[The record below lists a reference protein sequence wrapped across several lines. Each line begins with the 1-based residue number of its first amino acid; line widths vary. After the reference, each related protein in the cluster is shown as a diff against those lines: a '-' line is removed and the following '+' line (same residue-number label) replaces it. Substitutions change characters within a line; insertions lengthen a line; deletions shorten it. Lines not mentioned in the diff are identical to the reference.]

1 MQGVGCRD
9 GVMGWGWG
17 GMQGVG
23 CREGVV
29 WWGWGWGVVG
39 CRE

>member
-1 MQGVGCRD
+1 MGVGVGC
-9 GVMGWGWG
+9 G

-23 CREGVV
+23 CREDVTCDGV
-29 WWGWGWGVVG
+29 GVGCGVMGVG